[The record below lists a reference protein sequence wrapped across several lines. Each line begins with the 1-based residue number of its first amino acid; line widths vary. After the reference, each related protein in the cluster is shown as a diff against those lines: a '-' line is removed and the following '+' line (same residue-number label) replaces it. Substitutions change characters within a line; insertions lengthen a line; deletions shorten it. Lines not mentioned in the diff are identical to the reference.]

1 MSHSGDTFH
10 LCFRAFREDGASH
23 QAAAIRKTTL
33 FNSSSYF
40 PYFKSRNGFAFKACG
55 KKKMCLQNFHFEVE
69 VFKVRILRKK
79 HDPCLRWSMA
89 LQQVTDCIQ
98 TCRRG
103 EYCWRSN
110 WASRRWRNLIS
121 FSKRAWISKI
131 LHKQTVYL
139 LFCWRTVIW
148 RVRRKIFGEDKGEK

>member
-1 MSHSGDTFH
+1 MSYSGDTFH
-10 LCFRAFREDGASH
+10 LRFRAFREDGASP

-40 PYFKSRNGFAFKACG
+40 PYFKSRNGFAFKACE
-55 KKKMCLQNFHFEVE
+55 KKMCLQNFHFEVE

-89 LQQVTDCIQ
+89 LQQVTDCRHVDVVNIADVQ
-98 TCRRG
+98 SERHDG
-103 EYCWRSN
+103 EEIWFC
-110 WASRRWRNLIS
+110 

-139 LFCWRTVIW
+139 LFCWCTVIW
-148 RVRRKIFGEDKGEK
+148 RVRRKIFGEEKGEK